1 MFFSFNTMDIIY
13 YILVMRS
20 HPKYPKS
27 LDLSVSSFRIRLSMR
42 QASGICLRAVLTVAL
57 SGDDL
62 MSRARHNGQVAF
74 LMAEQISES

>member
-1 MFFSFNTMDIIY
+1 
-13 YILVMRS
+13 
-20 HPKYPKS
+20 
-27 LDLSVSSFRIRLSMR
+27 MR